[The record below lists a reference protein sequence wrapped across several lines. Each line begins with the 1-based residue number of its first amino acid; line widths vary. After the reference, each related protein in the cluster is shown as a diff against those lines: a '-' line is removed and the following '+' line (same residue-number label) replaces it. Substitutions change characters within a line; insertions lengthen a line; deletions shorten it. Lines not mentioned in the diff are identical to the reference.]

1 MTEIVE
7 YDTIK
12 QYQSIVGKEKMR
24 KLWFEFIN
32 ESASTLNDVE
42 NENVESQRLIY
53 HSLRS
58 SSLVFGMRRFSDFC
72 HVLEE
77 KILQKGPLS
86 AEDIKQSRKIMRQSI
101 EAVNDYMQTS
111 NVKYENKKLPLYL
124 KEIYGDFY
132 NNKKLMKLFDSPI
145 FRNITSLWQ
154 NHKLINA
161 ALKEINRG
169 DKVLQ
174 LGATLGTQIERT
186 AAHIGAYGQYDI
198 MDVSNIQI
206 NRCKEKYAS
215 LYTQMH
221 YIRQNANKPL
231 RDNYDVVL
239 IYMLLHEVPHIQ
251 KAKILKAALDSIRE
265 GGKVVVIDYHEPVK
279 WHPLRY
285 VVRMFN
291 RLFQPF
297 AEILWDREIPTF
309 IKDKSGYMF
318 RRSLYFGSMYQKVV
332 IDRKFS

>member
-1 MTEIVE
+1 MTELVE

-12 QYQSIVGKEKMR
+12 QYESIVGKEKMR

-42 NENVESQRLIY
+42 NQNHESQRLIY

-72 HVLEE
+72 SVLEE
-77 KILQKGPLS
+77 KIVQKGSLGS
-86 AEDIKQSRKIMRQSI
+86 ADIKQSRRLMRLSI
-101 EAVNDYMQTS
+101 DTVNDYMLTS

-132 NNKKLMKLFDSPI
+132 NSKKLVRLFDSPL
-145 FRNITSLWQ
+145 FRNITSLGQ
-154 NHKLINA
+154 NNKLINA

-174 LGATLGTQIERT
+174 LGCTLGVQIEKT
-186 AAHIGAYGQYDI
+186 ASHIGAYGQYDI

-206 NRCKEKYAS
+206 NRCKEKYAN

-221 YIRQNANKPL
+221 FIRQNANKPVHE
-231 RDNYDVVL
+231 NYDVVL
-239 IYMLLHEVPHIQ
+239 IYMLLHEVPHLQ
-251 KAKILKAALDSIRE
+251 KTKILKAALDSIRE
-265 GGKVVVIDYHEPVK
+265 GGKVVIIDYHEPAK

-285 VVRMFN
+285 AVRMFN

-318 RRSLYFGSMYQKVV
+318 RRSLYFGGMYQKVV